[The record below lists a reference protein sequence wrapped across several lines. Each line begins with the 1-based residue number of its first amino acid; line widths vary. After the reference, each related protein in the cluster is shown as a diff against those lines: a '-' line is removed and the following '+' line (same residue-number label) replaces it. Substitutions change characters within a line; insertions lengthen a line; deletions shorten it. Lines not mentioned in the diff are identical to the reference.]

1 MHTKMESFHQIA
13 IPHKDIYNGKLTLE
27 TYAAKLWDVFND
39 EGPSEYRDPTT
50 FFQRTYSTKNL
61 QQVLD
66 SVKLRLEGGD
76 VDHFRPIKTP
86 FGGGKTHTLICL
98 YHKFL
103 EWHGKKPV
111 VLVGTEMDPTRQ
123 TLWGEIERQLT
134 GKVDRLSGNI
144 SRGATAIK
152 EILRDHQ
159 PVLILIDELLHYVY
173 RADGITVGNTTLG
186 EQTIAFVQ
194 ELGEAITSLEN
205 VCVVATLPSSA
216 NEQLDN
222 QRAAELF
229 EKLKKFSGR
238 IEDSISPVDDND
250 IPNIIRARLF
260 QNTSDDID
268 KRAQPII
275 RDFVN
280 YCTDEGIIPEGLE
293 PSEYRKQF
301 EKSYPFLPQVIE
313 VLYKRWGTLQSF
325 QRTRGVLRLLS
336 LVVHDMLK
344 TDKPFISLGDFDLSN
359 ERLKGELVRHLDDQF
374 HSVIA
379 QDIAGENAGATKVN
393 KLMPQTLWAKEL
405 GTRSARAIFMY
416 SHSGALVSRGAT
428 DAEIM
433 RATVSRGIE
442 SANISTVLERF
453 RNQLF
458 YLNVDDGKY
467 LFTKESN
474 ILKMKLDKM
483 ENIDIRELEESER
496 QLVKENI
503 TNNRFK
509 TILWPKTSK
518 DVENSHSVK
527 LVILKEND
535 AKLVESIYDS
545 VGEQPRVYRNNIFI
559 LAPAEGEKGKF
570 LNSLKSKMA
579 WEQIKN
585 GNMPLKE
592 HQKKTLLQ
600 EIARENDRL
609 KDFVKEYYS
618 ILYIPEKDG
627 PSRNHISVPIST
639 SQTIDQ
645 IVYEYLKQESL
656 INEELG
662 PILIRTQYLQENES
676 VGTDQLYETMLRT
689 PGERRPVSRQ
699 VLENAIK
706 EGVLKREFGLGETDG
721 GKPLSKYFGNST
733 YPVVSFDPG
742 EIIISAQTC
751 RSQMIQK
758 DPEELEPLE
767 SKHENTGPRNHEE
780 YVSSSEARGAEEITN
795 LNYSFL
801 VPEGTINHTGGMF
814 LNIAEK
820 FKRFTLTIK
829 AMDGK
834 MSAQDVENL
843 KETLRQMGA
852 ESDLFTQFN
861 EAK

>member
-1 MHTKMESFHQIA
+1 MHIKMKSFHQVA
-13 IPHKDIYNGKLTLE
+13 VPHKDIHDGKLTLE
-27 TYAAKLWDVFND
+27 TYAAKLWDVFNN
-39 EGPSEYRDPTT
+39 EGPNEYRDPTT

-61 QQVLD
+61 QHVLN
-66 SVKLRLEGGD
+66 SVKSRLEGGG

-103 EWHGKKPV
+103 EWYGKKPI
-111 VLVGTEMDPTRQ
+111 VLVGTEMDPNNQ

-134 GKVDRLSGNI
+134 GKVNKLSGNI
-144 SRGATAIK
+144 SHGATAIK
-152 EILRDHQ
+152 EILREHQ

-173 RADGITVGNTTLG
+173 RADGIKVGNTTLG

-205 VCVVATLPSSA
+205 VCVVATLPSSG
-216 NEQLDN
+216 NEQLND

-238 IEDSISPVDDND
+238 IEDSISPVDDHD

-260 QNTSDDID
+260 QNTSEQIED
-268 KRAQPII
+268 RAEPII
-275 RDFVN
+275 KDFVN
-280 YCTDEGIIPEGLE
+280 YCTEEGIIPEGIE

-301 EKSYPFLPQVIE
+301 ERSYPFLPQVVE

-336 LVVHDMLK
+336 IVVNDLLK
-344 TDKPFISLGDFDLSN
+344 TDKPFISLGDFNLSN

-379 QDIAGENAGATKVN
+379 QDMVGENAGATKVN
-393 KLMPQTLWAKEL
+393 KLMPQNLWAKEL
-405 GTRSARAIFMY
+405 GTRSARTIFMY
-416 SHSGALVSRGAT
+416 SHSGAVTSRGAT
-428 DAEIM
+428 DTEIM

-442 SANISTVLERF
+442 SANISTVLEKF

-458 YLNVDDGKY
+458 YLNVEDGKY

-474 ILKMKLDKM
+474 ILKMKLDRM
-483 ENIDIRELEESER
+483 ENIDLHEIEESER
-496 QLVKENI
+496 HLVKENT
-503 TNNRFK
+503 TNHRFK
-509 TILWPKTSK
+509 TILWPKSSK
-518 DVENSHSVK
+518 DVENSHSAK

-535 AKLVESIYDS
+535 TKLVKEIYDF
-545 VGEQPRVYRNNIFI
+545 VGEQPRIYRNNIFI
-559 LAPAEGEKGKF
+559 LTPAEGEKNKF
-570 LNSLKSKMA
+570 LNSLKSKIA

-585 GNMPLKE
+585 GNIPLKE
-592 HQKKTLLQ
+592 QQKKTLDQ
-600 EIARENDRL
+600 ELARERDHL

-618 ILYIPEKDG
+618 TLYVPEKNT
-627 PSRNHISVPIST
+627 PSRNHISVPVST

-662 PILIRTQYLQENES
+662 PILIKTQYLKENEF
-676 VGTDQLYETMLRT
+676 VDTNQLYETLLRT

-706 EGVLKREFGLGETDG
+706 DGVLKGEFGLGETDDE
-721 GKPLSKYFGNST
+721 KPVCKYFGNGV
-733 YPVVSFDPG
+733 YPAVSFDPG
-742 EIIISAQTC
+742 EVIIRAETC
-751 RSQMIQK
+751 KSQMKQDKNPEPEPIK
-758 DPEELEPLE
+758 IPDNSIDISPRGSDP
-767 SKHENTGPRNHEE
+767 K
-780 YVSSSEARGAEEITN
+780 EITR
-795 LNYSFL
+795 LLYSFL
-801 VPEGTINHTGGMF
+801 VPEGTINYTSGMF

-820 FKRFTLTIK
+820 FKQFKLTIN
-829 AMDGK
+829 ADDGQ
-834 MSAQDVENL
+834 MTVQDVENL

-852 ESDLFTQFN
+852 KSDLFTQFN
-861 EAK
+861 DTQ

>member
-1 MHTKMESFHQIA
+1 MESFHQIA
-13 IPHKDIYNGKLTLE
+13 VPHKDIYDGNLTLE

-39 EGPSEYRDPTT
+39 EGPSEYRDSTT
-50 FFQRTYSTKNL
+50 FFQRTYSTKNM
-61 QQVLD
+61 QQVLN
-66 SVKLRLEGGD
+66 SVKSRLEGGD

-103 EWHGKKPV
+103 EWYSKKPI
-111 VLVGTEMDPTRQ
+111 VLVGTEMDPNNQ
-123 TLWGEIERQLT
+123 TMWGEIERQLT
-134 GKVDRLSGNI
+134 GKVDRLSGNV

-152 EILRDHQ
+152 EILREHQ

-173 RADGITVGNTTLG
+173 RADGIKVENTTLG
-186 EQTIAFVQ
+186 EQTIAFIQ

-216 NEQLDN
+216 NEQLSD

-238 IEDSISPVDDND
+238 IEDSISPVDDQD
-250 IPNIIRARLF
+250 ISNIIRARLF
-260 QNTSDDID
+260 QNKSEQIED
-268 KRAQPII
+268 RAKPII
-275 RDFVN
+275 KDFVD
-280 YCTDEGIIPEGLE
+280 YCKEEGIIPEGMD
-293 PSEYRKQF
+293 PPEYRKQF
-301 EKSYPFLPQVIE
+301 EQSYPFLPQVVEI
-313 VLYKRWGTLQSF
+313 LYKRWGTLQSF

-336 LVVHDMLK
+336 IVVHDLLK
-344 TDKPFISLGDFDLSN
+344 TDKQFISLGDFDLTN
-359 ERLKGELVRHLDDQF
+359 ERLKEELVRHLDDQF

-379 QDIAGENAGATKVN
+379 QDMIGKNSGATKVN
-393 KLMPQTLWAKEL
+393 KLMPPNLWAKEL
-405 GTRSARAIFMY
+405 GTRSARAIFMH
-416 SHSGALVSRGAT
+416 SHSGALISRGAT
-428 DAEIM
+428 DTEIM
-433 RATVSRGIE
+433 RATISRGTE
-442 SANISTVLERF
+442 SANISAVLEKF

-458 YLNVDDGKY
+458 YLNVEDGKY

-483 ENIDIRELEESER
+483 ENIDPRELEDIER
-496 QLVKENI
+496 QIVQENI

-509 TILWPKTSK
+509 VILWPKNSK
-518 DVENSHSVK
+518 DVENSRSIK
-527 LVILKEND
+527 LVILREND
-535 AKLVESIYDS
+535 TKLVESICDS
-545 VGEQPRVYRNNIFI
+545 VGEQPRVYRNNIFV
-559 LAPAEGEKGKF
+559 LTPVEGEKNKF
-570 LNSLKSKMA
+570 LNSLRSKIA

-585 GNMPLKE
+585 SGIPLKE
-592 HQKKTLLQ
+592 HQKHTLEQ
-600 EIARENDRL
+600 ELARENDRL

-618 ILYIPEKDG
+618 TLYIPEKDA

-656 INEELG
+656 VNEELG
-662 PILIRTQYLQENES
+662 PILIKTQYLKENEF
-676 VGTDQLYETMLRT
+676 VGTSQLYETMLRT

-706 EGVLKREFGLGETDG
+706 DGVLKKEFGLGEADG
-721 GKPLSKYFGNST
+721 EKPISKYFGNGT
-733 YPVVSFDPG
+733 YPTISFEPG
-742 EIIISAQTC
+742 EVVIRAEIC
-751 RSQMIQK
+751 MSQMKQK
-758 DPEELEPLE
+758 DSEEGEPLE
-767 SKHENTGPRNHEE
+767 SVYENM
-780 YVSSSEARGAEEITN
+780 VIDSSAGDTLSPKAQGAREITN

-801 VPEGTINHTGGMF
+801 VPEGTINYTGGMF

-829 AMDGK
+829 AMDGR
-834 MSAQDVENL
+834 MTAQDVENL

-861 EAK
+861 ETK